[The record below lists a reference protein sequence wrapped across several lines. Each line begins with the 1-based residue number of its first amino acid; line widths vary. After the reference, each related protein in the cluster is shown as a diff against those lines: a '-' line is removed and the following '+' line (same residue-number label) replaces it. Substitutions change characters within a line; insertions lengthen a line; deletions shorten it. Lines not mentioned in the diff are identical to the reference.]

1 MKKNICGIQQIG
13 IGLKDA
19 RVAWKWYRK
28 TFGMDINVLEDTAV
42 AKLMLHYTNGQ
53 ECERYA
59 AIALN
64 MEGGGGFEVWQHTG
78 ITPKPP
84 VFDVRMGDCGI
95 FICKMKTRN
104 IKRAYKM
111 HKEQNAEVIGD
122 ITKTP
127 DGREHYFLKDPYNN
141 IFEVVEEPDYF
152 KKEKSPTGGVYGAV
166 IGVSDIE
173 KAREVYSDIL
183 NYDEVVYDETGVFA
197 DWAMIPGGEQKYR
210 RVLLKHKPRSG
221 SFSKLLGP
229 GQIELVQALDREPG
243 RIFKDRIWGE
253 LGFIHICFDV
263 KGMNLLEK
271 ECTEKGYPFTVNS
284 ADSFDMGEAA
294 GQFSYISD
302 PDGTPI
308 EFVEAHKL
316 PVIKKL
322 GWYMNLKGRDAEKSL
337 PGWMIKTMQLK
348 RIKD

>member
-19 RVAWKWYRK
+19 REAWKWYRK

-84 VFDVRMGDCGI
+84 VFDIRMGDCGI
-95 FICKMKTRN
+95 FVCKMKTRN
-104 IKRAYKM
+104 IKRAYQM
-111 HKEQNAEVIGD
+111 HQEQNAEVIGD
-122 ITKTP
+122 ISKTP

-197 DWAMIPGGEQKYR
+197 DWAMLPGGEQKYR
-210 RVLLKHKPRSG
+210 RVLLKHKPRRG

-243 RIFKDRIWGE
+243 HIFKNRIWGE

-316 PVIKKL
+316 PIIKKL

-337 PGWMIKTMQLK
+337 PDWMIKTMQLK